1 MAAIQDIT
9 RELVFSLL
17 PPRAPESHKGNY
29 GKVLAVCGCAE
40 YRGAAVLACLGAL
53 RAGAGLVTLAA
64 PECVCAAAAPRML
77 EATYLCAQSR
87 EELLAAAGQY
97 AVCLAGCGRTAD
109 EATAEEMRALL
120 AAAKGT
126 FVLDAGGLSAIGTA
140 VEALAPCAGRLVV
153 TPHPGEMARLA
164 GISVAQVLQM
174 PADVALGFAR
184 KTGAV
189 TVLKGHRTLVATPD
203 GRLYRNTTGNAG
215 LARGG
220 SGDILAGMVA
230 GLAAQ
235 RLSPEAAAVCGVWL
249 HGAAADV
256 CAARHSMQGMLPED
270 ILQGLCAVFLENGR

>member
-1 MAAIQDIT
+1 M
-9 RELVFSLL
+9 
-17 PPRAPESHKGNY
+17 
-29 GKVLAVCGCAE
+29 LAVCGCAE

-97 AVCLAGCGRTAD
+97 TVCLAGCGRTAD

-184 KTGAV
+184 KTSAV

-270 ILQGLCAVFLENGR
+270 ILQGLCAVFLENER

>member
-64 PECVCAAAAPRML
+64 SECVCA
-77 EATYLCAQSR
+77 ATYLCAQSR

-97 AVCLAGCGRTAD
+97 TVCLAGCGRTAD

-235 RLSPEAAAVCGVWL
+235 GLSPEAAAVCGVWL

>member
-77 EATYLCAQSR
+77 EAT
-87 EELLAAAGQY
+87 
-97 AVCLAGCGRTAD
+97 
-109 EATAEEMRALL
+109 
-120 AAAKGT
+120 KGT

-140 VEALAPCAGRLVV
+140 VEALTPCAGRLVV

-235 RLSPEAAAVCGVWL
+235 GLSPEAAAVCGVWL